1 MSKKCISILL
11 AIVLSLSMISLV
23 FAEETTLAD
32 PTQPDA
38 QSETVS
44 TSPED
49 ATQASDTDGA
59 SEENQSTEPS
69 SEPST
74 EPSSEP
80 STEPSSEPSTDPSS
94 EPSTEPSSEPSTE
107 PSSEPST
114 EPSSE
119 PSTEPSTEPSSEPST
134 EPSSEPST
142 EPSSE
147 PSTEPGTE
155 PHEHKYTTVIKQATR
170 TTDGTLTRVCGVCG
184 EEITAPIAHIV
195 SITLSNKNC
204 IYSGNVK
211 HPKVIATDADGNTLK
226 KNVDFEVV
234 YNGACQKVG
243 KYSATIT
250 FIGKYKGTATR
261 YFNIIPK
268 ASAIR
273 TTKEYTTKLVV
284 TVKNSTQASG
294 YQIKIA
300 EKKTFSDGVN
310 KYIKDPSVLKKTI
323 SGLDSGTTY
332 YVKVRAYSKITV
344 NGKSQKLYSA
354 WSDAVECTTK

>member
-1 MSKKCISILL
+1 MRRVPPNYPAYATSALRWYLPQYRQRKRWPVNQPFLTMSRL
-11 AIVLSLSMISLV
+11 A
-23 FAEETTLAD
+23 
-32 PTQPDA
+32 
-38 QSETVS
+38 
-44 TSPED
+44 
-49 ATQASDTDGA
+49 
-59 SEENQSTEPS
+59 PS
-69 SEPST
+69 Q
-74 EPSSEP
+74 
-80 STEPSSEPSTDPSS
+80 
-94 EPSTEPSSEPSTE
+94 
-107 PSSEPST
+107 
-114 EPSSE
+114 
-119 PSTEPSTEPSSEPST
+119 
-134 EPSSEPST
+134 
-142 EPSSE
+142 PSSE

-273 TTKEYTTKLVV
+273 TAKEYTTKLVV

-310 KYIKDPSVLKKTI
+310 KFIKDPSVLKKTI
-323 SGLDSGTTY
+323 YGLDSGTIY

>member
-59 SEENQSTEPS
+59 SEENQ
-69 SEPST
+69 
-74 EPSSEP
+74 
-80 STEPSSEPSTDPSS
+80 
-94 EPSTEPSSEPSTE
+94 
-107 PSSEPST
+107 
-114 EPSSE
+114 
-119 PSTEPSTEPSSEPST
+119 ST

-268 ASAIR
+268 ASSIR

>member
-80 STEPSSEPSTDPSS
+80 STEPSSEPST
-94 EPSTEPSSEPSTE
+94 
-107 PSSEPST
+107 
-114 EPSSE
+114 
-119 PSTEPSTEPSSEPST
+119 
-134 EPSSEPST
+134 

-170 TTDGTLTRVCGVCG
+170 TTDGTLTRICGVCG

>member
-49 ATQASDTDGA
+49 ATQASDTDGT

-69 SEPST
+69 S
-74 EPSSEP
+74 
-80 STEPSSEPSTDPSS
+80 
-94 EPSTEPSSEPSTE
+94 
-107 PSSEPST
+107 
-114 EPSSE
+114 
-119 PSTEPSTEPSSEPST
+119 EPSTEPSSEPST

>member
-23 FAEETTLAD
+23 FAEEPTLAD

-49 ATQASDTDGA
+49 ATQASDTDGT

-80 STEPSSEPSTDPSS
+80 STEPSSEPST
-94 EPSTEPSSEPSTE
+94 
-107 PSSEPST
+107 
-114 EPSSE
+114 
-119 PSTEPSTEPSSEPST
+119 EPST

-250 FIGKYKGTATR
+250 FIGKYKGAATR

-300 EKKTFSDGVN
+300 EKKTFSDSVN

>member
-49 ATQASDTDGA
+49 ATQASDTDGT
-59 SEENQSTEPS
+59 SEENQ
-69 SEPST
+69 
-74 EPSSEP
+74 
-80 STEPSSEPSTDPSS
+80 
-94 EPSTEPSSEPSTE
+94 
-107 PSSEPST
+107 
-114 EPSSE
+114 
-119 PSTEPSTEPSSEPST
+119 ST

-250 FIGKYKGTATR
+250 FIGKYKGAATR

-300 EKKTFSDGVN
+300 EKKTFSDSVN

>member
-1 MSKKCISILL
+1 M
-11 AIVLSLSMISLV
+11 
-23 FAEETTLAD
+23 
-32 PTQPDA
+32 
-38 QSETVS
+38 
-44 TSPED
+44 
-49 ATQASDTDGA
+49 
-59 SEENQSTEPS
+59 
-69 SEPST
+69 
-74 EPSSEP
+74 
-80 STEPSSEPSTDPSS
+80 
-94 EPSTEPSSEPSTE
+94 
-107 PSSEPST
+107 
-114 EPSSE
+114 
-119 PSTEPSTEPSSEPST
+119 
-134 EPSSEPST
+134 
-142 EPSSE
+142 
-147 PSTEPGTE
+147 
-155 PHEHKYTTVIKQATR
+155 IKQATR

-250 FIGKYKGTATR
+250 FIGKYKGAATR

-300 EKKTFSDGVN
+300 EKKTFSDSVN